1 MDAIIIVLWIQYF
14 PLKKISAII
23 KLFTSVDGEQNE
35 NNPHNRTKWEWLW
48 RTSSKI
54 SEKNVGKLVISHKFF
69 SSDFNRILR
78 VKRDDK
84 GKSMSP
90 YHLAS
95 FSISFLSSCFCFCVH
110 TGNIY
115 CTIELFIS
123 CFSFT
128 MLHFSTFL
136 FVWSFI
142 SHNFPH
148 VYLKFH
154 IFCCVRAR
162 FFLVFQFSHLFLLS
176 SRDQI
181 FWWRIW

>member
-1 MDAIIIVLWIQYF
+1 MDAFIIVLWIQYF

-35 NNPHNRTKWEWLW
+35 NNPHNRTKWE
-48 RTSSKI
+48 SSKI
-54 SEKNVGKLVISHKFF
+54 SEKNVGKLITSHKFF

-95 FSISFLSSCFCFCVH
+95 FSISFLSSCFCFCVD

-128 MLHFSTFL
+128 MLHF
-136 FVWSFI
+136 
-142 SHNFPH
+142 
-148 VYLKFH
+148 FH
-154 IFCCVRAR
+154 ISLC
-162 FFLVFQFSHLFLLS
+162 LVVHFAQLSACLLEVSHFLLCACS
-176 SRDQI
+176 FFSPFSFLIYFCFQVGIKFSDEGYDK
-181 FWWRIW
+181 